1 MWITTDT
8 TSDST
13 WGRSGVPMDSFLA
26 EYTPP
31 RTSGLSEPVV
41 RMLASAA
48 RHSFTRLLPPLG
60 PSIGAML
67 LPRGSDAAGDEEEL
81 AMLRSDPVLAGQA
94 LAAANIMQPTG
105 EPVTG
110 LAVAVK
116 RLGQGAC
123 SALLQA
129 SVASSVPM
137 PVPFEEPAERLA
149 AHSVCVAGLARRL
162 ARATGACPEEAY
174 AAGLIHDVG
183 RALVLHSLARIVRLP
198 EVATELEVTGVE
210 AYLDHPVAAQLG
222 RELVRCWALPM
233 ALRESVGAGHGRAP
247 RRGIPALV
255 ARAESMVSGGIN
267 DHRLSDP
274 DDTASTSP
282 FAGVLVGLTARA
294 AVA

>member
-1 MWITTDT
+1 MWTTTDT
-8 TSDST
+8 TSDSS
-13 WGRSGVPMDSFLA
+13 WGRSGVPMDTFPA
-26 EYTPP
+26 EYTTS
-31 RTSGLSEPVV
+31 RTPGLSEPVL
-41 RMLASAA
+41 RMLAGVA

-67 LPRGSDAAGDEEEL
+67 LPHGGEPAGDEEEL

-94 LAAANIMQPTG
+94 LAAANIMQPMG
-105 EPVTG
+105 EPVTE
-110 LAVAVK
+110 LADALE

-162 ARATGACPEEAY
+162 ARATGASPEEAY

-198 EVATELEVTGVE
+198 EVAAELEVAGVE
-210 AYLDHPVAAQLG
+210 AYLDHPIAVQLG
-222 RELVRCWALPM
+222 RELVRCWALPTV
-233 ALRESVGAGHGRAP
+233 LRESVGAGHGRAP
-247 RRGIPALV
+247 RRGVPALV
-255 ARAESMVSGGIN
+255 ARAELMVSGGIN

-274 DDTASTSP
+274 DDTTSVGP
-282 FAGVLVGLTARA
+282 FAGVLAGLTARA

>member
-13 WGRSGVPMDSFLA
+13 WGRSGVPMDTYPA
-26 EYTPP
+26 ERIANPT
-31 RTSGLSEPVV
+31 RGLSEPVL
-41 RMLASAA
+41 RMLAGVA

-67 LPRGSDAAGDEEEL
+67 VPSGGDAVGDEAEL

-94 LAAANIMQPTG
+94 LAAANIMQPTDG
-105 EPVTG
+105 PVTG
-110 LAVAVK
+110 LAEAVE

-129 SVASSVPM
+129 SVASSVPL
-137 PVPFEEPAERLA
+137 PAPFEEPAERLA

-162 ARATGACPEEAY
+162 ARATGADPDEAY

-198 EVATELEVTGVE
+198 EVAAELEVTGVE
-210 AYLDHPVAAQLG
+210 AYLDHPIAVQLG
-222 RELVRCWALPM
+222 RELVRCWALPA
-233 ALRESVGAGHGRAP
+233 ALRDAVGAGHGRSP
-247 RRGIPALV
+247 RKGIPARV
-255 ARAESMVSGGIN
+255 ARAEAMVSGGVN
-267 DHRLSDP
+267 DHRLSDEQ
-274 DDTASTSP
+274 DTAPNP
-282 FAGVLVGLTARA
+282 FAGVLSALTPRA